1 MAATHMVLH
10 GGYGQFSL
18 PDGQKRRLVTQG
30 FLKRRDSS
38 GSRRI
43 RVLSILHPRQLSI
56 PCGLIWG
63 GYTMEDSFQLL
74 FSPLHLVVG
83 LRVETRGQT
92 DLGPQFQTKL
102 LAHPRS
108 EPWSQTIS
116 YGIPCK
122 WNIWL
127 MSNLAISKA
136 AGRQSNKVSRLGKPI
151 SYGEDGGVTW
161 RRWQACDEVQSN
173 VWPRPLGGRQWSD
186 QARRQGVRH
195 LVLSTNRAGRYIFLS
210 IFNQW
215 QPPNRRWKNWVVRF
229 LAEWK
234 TLPQTAVGT
243 YNRSVGLDPGSS
255 SCCCAS
261 RVSLSISHVR
271 EPTMDVEGRMG
282 FSFSNDSW
290 CGRKTSPTW
299 LAGRLAAFRYGQVL
313 LIRPDQDQ
321 VLTALH

>member
-1 MAATHMVLH
+1 MWSATRNGSNAYGAARRVWPVL
-10 GGYGQFSL
+10 
-18 PDGQKRRLVTQG
+18 PPWWTVEQG

-38 GSRRI
+38 VSQRI

-63 GYTMEDSFQLL
+63 GNTIEDGFQLL
-74 FSPLHLVVG
+74 ISPPHLVVG

-92 DLGPQFQTKL
+92 DLGPLFQTKL
-102 LAHPRS
+102 LEHPRS

-151 SYGEDGGVTW
+151 SYGEDGGITW
-161 RRWQACDEVQSN
+161 RRWQSRAMCDHGLLGVGSGQI
-173 VWPRPLGGRQWSD
+173 RP
-186 QARRQGVRH
+186 
-195 LVLSTNRAGRYIFLS
+195 AGRVFGTLFWAQTERAAAYSWASLTS
-210 IFNQW
+210 DSHQ
-215 QPPNRRWKNWVVRF
+215 NRRWKNWVVLF
-229 LAEWK
+229 LPGWK

-243 YNRSVGLDPGSS
+243 YNRLVGLDPRSS

-261 RVSLSISHVR
+261 RVSLSISQVR
-271 EPTMDVEGRMG
+271 EPTMDVSSDPSRSRPGAHCPPPMPPFLQG
-282 FSFSNDSW
+282 Q
-290 CGRKTSPTW
+290 
-299 LAGRLAAFRYGQVL
+299 LYGQ
-313 LIRPDQDQ
+313 
-321 VLTALH
+321 